1 MFKQRASIYNQNKMI
16 CNNGFLQNILIN
28 KSEKYYHTTEFNNMM
43 IDNKPVINV
52 LPNDCLEIAQLFITN
67 GYNPTVLN
75 MADVSFPG
83 GGIEMGGYAQEESLF
98 CRSNYFKT
106 LNLQTGL
113 YPINGAECIYSK
125 NVFVFRDT
133 NLNFLDKPFYV
144 SFIACAAIKEPE
156 LLSKNFTQNDYDMTF
171 KKIEL
176 IFQTAFLKGHN
187 CLILS
192 AFGCGAYK
200 NPKHQIAEIFNKLI
214 GIYGHLF
221 KFIIFAILPKND
233 MVNKYICKQNDDCN
247 YLFFSNNISNKQI

>member
-1 MFKQRASIYNQNKMI
+1 MFQRRAIIYNQNKMI
-16 CNNGFLQNILIN
+16 CNNGYLQNIPIN
-28 KSEKYYHTTEFNNMM
+28 KSEKYYHTSKFNNVI

-52 LPNDCLEIAQLFITN
+52 LPNDCLEVAQRFIIC
-67 GYNPTVLN
+67 GYNPVVLN

-113 YPINGAECIYSK
+113 YPITSAECIYSK
-125 NVFVFRDT
+125 DVFVFRDT
-133 NLNFLDKPFYV
+133 NLNFLSSPFYV
-144 SFIACAAIKEPE
+144 SFIACAAIKEPK
-156 LLSKNFTQNDYDMTF
+156 LSNNCFTQNDYDMTF

-176 IFQTAFLKGHN
+176 IFQIAFLKGHN

-200 NPKHQIAEIFNKLI
+200 NPKHQIVEIFNKCI
-214 GIYGHLF
+214 DIYGHLF
-221 KFIIFAILPKND
+221 KFVIFAILPKDN
-233 MVNKYICKQNDDCN
+233 MINKYICKQDNNCN
-247 YLFFSNNISNKQI
+247 YSFFSNNIQII